1 MTSHTSYPDN
11 RWFLMLFFFPILLS
25 LVVAVIYEKNMEQNL
40 SIIENKYSN
49 LAAAQIYKRIE
60 KHVIAEDIV
69 SLNLLVTQLIEEKG
83 ITFIEVTLGSEKMI
97 EVGKKTG
104 TDSIFSYEVIFNGNQ
119 EGLVTIRLKGFE
131 RLSESL
137 AGQIFLILSV
147 YAIVMWFF
155 SSSMVSW
162 LNSKSTNS
170 SDKQKKPGFIQ
181 EEKTACILVIRI
193 KPAHYMERY
202 FQSFYQAA
210 QTYQGRVE
218 QTMKEEIII
227 SFTGNRSTY
236 DAARTGL
243 LIKSVISKL
252 DKSIS
257 FGGAISAVDE
267 EDLEGR
273 KSTSYLALIAA
284 DRLLLD
290 NSAQPDIENL
300 VLQPFRHALF
310 DSESIYSILNVE
322 DDPSLEKIS
331 SKLVLGD

>member
-1 MTSHTSYPDN
+1 
-11 RWFLMLFFFPILLS
+11 
-25 LVVAVIYEKNMEQNL
+25 
-40 SIIENKYSN
+40 
-49 LAAAQIYKRIE
+49 
-60 KHVIAEDIV
+60 
-69 SLNLLVTQLIEEKG
+69 
-83 ITFIEVTLGSEKMI
+83 
-97 EVGKKTG
+97 
-104 TDSIFSYEVIFNGNQ
+104 
-119 EGLVTIRLKGFE
+119 
-131 RLSESL
+131 
-137 AGQIFLILSV
+137 
-147 YAIVMWFF
+147 
-155 SSSMVSW
+155 
-162 LNSKSTNS
+162 
-170 SDKQKKPGFIQ
+170 
-181 EEKTACILVIRI
+181 
-193 KPAHYMERY
+193 MERY

-322 DDPSLEKIS
+322 DDLSLEEIS
-331 SKLVLGD
+331 SQLVLKD

>member
-1 MTSHTSYPDN
+1 
-11 RWFLMLFFFPILLS
+11 
-25 LVVAVIYEKNMEQNL
+25 MERNL
-40 SIIENKYSN
+40 NIIEKKYSN
-49 LAAAQIYKRIE
+49 LATVQIYKRIE
-60 KHVIAEDIV
+60 KHVIAEDII
-69 SLNLLVTQLIEEKG
+69 SLNLLITQLIEEKG
-83 ITFIEVTLGSEKMI
+83 IAFIEVKLGSEKVI

-104 TDSIFSYEVIFNGNQ
+104 TDSIFSYEIIFDDSQ
-119 EGLVTIRLKGFE
+119 EGSVTIGLKGFE
-131 RLSESL
+131 GLSASL
-137 AGQIFLILSV
+137 AGQIFLVLSV
-147 YAIVMWFF
+147 YAIFLLFF

-162 LNSKSTNS
+162 LNSKGTSS
-170 SDKQKKPGFIQ
+170 SDKQTNTELVLG
-181 EEKTACILVIRI
+181 EKTACILVIRI

-202 FQSFYQAA
+202 FQSFYEAA
-210 QTYQGRVE
+210 QAYQGRVE

-227 SFTGNRSTY
+227 SFIGNSATY

-290 NSAQPDIENL
+290 SSAQPDIENL

-310 DSESIYSILNVE
+310 DSESIYSILSVE

-331 SKLVLGD
+331 SKLALGE

>member
-1 MTSHTSYPDN
+1 
-11 RWFLMLFFFPILLS
+11 MLFFFPTFLS
-25 LVVAVIYEKNMEQNL
+25 LIIAVIYEKNMERNL
-40 SIIENKYSN
+40 NIIDKKFSS
-49 LAAAQIYKRIE
+49 LATVQIYKRIE

-83 ITFIEVTLGSEKMI
+83 IAFIEVALGSEKII

-104 TDSIFSYEVIFNGNQ
+104 TDSIFSYEVTFDDNK
-119 EGLVTIRLKGFE
+119 EGLVTIGLQGFE
-131 RLSESL
+131 SLSSSL
-137 AGQIFLILSV
+137 AGQIFLVLSV
-147 YAIVMWFF
+147 YAIFIWFF
-155 SSSMVSW
+155 SSSVASW
-162 LNSKSTNS
+162 RDSESTS
-170 SDKQKKPGFIQ
+170 SSEKKRNTGCFQ
-181 EEKTACILVIRI
+181 GENAACILVVRI
-193 KPAHYMERY
+193 KPAHYMDRY
-202 FQSFYQAA
+202 FQSFYEAA

-227 SFTGNRSTY
+227 SFTGNSATY

-273 KSTSYLALIAA
+273 KSASYLALIAT
-284 DRLLLD
+284 DKLLLD
-290 NSAQPDIENL
+290 SSSQPKIENL

-310 DSESIYSILNVE
+310 DSDSIYSIISLE

-331 SKLVLGD
+331 SSLVLED

>member
-1 MTSHTSYPDN
+1 
-11 RWFLMLFFFPILLS
+11 
-25 LVVAVIYEKNMEQNL
+25 MEQNL

-147 YAIVMWFF
+147 YAIVVWFF

-322 DDPSLEKIS
+322 DDLSLEEIS
-331 SKLVLGD
+331 SQLVLKD

>member
-1 MTSHTSYPDN
+1 
-11 RWFLMLFFFPILLS
+11 
-25 LVVAVIYEKNMEQNL
+25 MEQNL

-170 SDKQKKPGFIQ
+170 SDKQKKPGFIR

-322 DDPSLEKIS
+322 DDLSLEEIS
-331 SKLVLGD
+331 SQLVLKD

>member
-1 MTSHTSYPDN
+1 
-11 RWFLMLFFFPILLS
+11 
-25 LVVAVIYEKNMEQNL
+25 MEQNL

-322 DDPSLEKIS
+322 DDLSLEEIS
-331 SKLVLGD
+331 SQLVLKD

>member
-1 MTSHTSYPDN
+1 
-11 RWFLMLFFFPILLS
+11 
-25 LVVAVIYEKNMEQNL
+25 MERNL
-40 SIIENKYSN
+40 NIIEKKYSN
-49 LAAAQIYKRIE
+49 LATVQIYKRIE
-60 KHVIAEDIV
+60 KHVIAEDII
-69 SLNLLVTQLIEEKG
+69 SLNLLITQLIEEKG
-83 ITFIEVTLGSEKMI
+83 IAFIEVKLGSEKVI

-104 TDSIFSYEVIFNGNQ
+104 TDSIFSYEIIFDDSQ
-119 EGLVTIRLKGFE
+119 EGSVTIGLKGFE
-131 RLSESL
+131 GLSASL
-137 AGQIFLILSV
+137 AGQIFLVLSV
-147 YAIVMWFF
+147 YAIFLLFF

-162 LNSKSTNS
+162 LNSKGTSS
-170 SDKQKKPGFIQ
+170 SDKQTNTELVLG
-181 EEKTACILVIRI
+181 EKTACILVIRI

-202 FQSFYQAA
+202 FQSFYEAA

-227 SFTGNRSTY
+227 SFIGNSATY

-257 FGGAISAVDE
+257 FGAAISAVDE
-267 EDLEGR
+267 EDMEGR

-290 NSAQPDIENL
+290 SSAQPDIENL

-310 DSESIYSILNVE
+310 DSESIYSILSVE

-331 SKLVLGD
+331 SKLALGE

>member
-1 MTSHTSYPDN
+1 MG
-11 RWFLMLFFFPILLS
+11 
-25 LVVAVIYEKNMEQNL
+25 QNL

-170 SDKQKKPGFIQ
+170 SDKQKKPGFVQ

-322 DDPSLEKIS
+322 DDLSLEEIS
-331 SKLVLGD
+331 SQLVLKD

>member
-1 MTSHTSYPDN
+1 
-11 RWFLMLFFFPILLS
+11 
-25 LVVAVIYEKNMEQNL
+25 MEQNL

-202 FQSFYQAA
+202 FHSFCEAA
-210 QTYQGRVE
+210 QAYQGRVE

-227 SFTGNRSTY
+227 SFTGNSATY

-243 LIKSVISKL
+243 LIKSIISKL

-290 NSAQPDIENL
+290 SSAQPNIENL

-331 SKLVLGD
+331 SKLVLED

>member
-322 DDPSLEKIS
+322 DDLSLEEIS
-331 SKLVLGD
+331 SQLVLKD

>member
-1 MTSHTSYPDN
+1 
-11 RWFLMLFFFPILLS
+11 MLFFFPILLS

-322 DDPSLEKIS
+322 DDLSLEEIS
-331 SKLVLGD
+331 SQLVLKD

>member
-1 MTSHTSYPDN
+1 MN
-11 RWFLMLFFFPILLS
+11 R
-25 LVVAVIYEKNMEQNL
+25 NL
-40 SIIENKYSN
+40 DIIEKKYSN
-49 LAAAQIYKRIE
+49 LATVQIYKRIE
-60 KHVIAEDIV
+60 KYVIAEDIV
-69 SLNLLVTQLIEEKG
+69 SLNLLITQLIEERG
-83 ITFIEVTLGSEKMI
+83 IAFIEVKQGSEKII

-104 TDSIFSYEVIFNGNQ
+104 TDSIFSYAIVFDDNQ
-119 EGLVTIRLKGFE
+119 EGLVTIGLKGFE
-131 RLSESL
+131 GLSASL
-137 AGQIFLILSV
+137 AGQIFLVLSV
-147 YAIVMWFF
+147 YAIFLLFF
-155 SSSMVSW
+155 SSFMVSW
-162 LNSKSTNS
+162 LNSKGTNS
-170 SDKQKKPGFIQ
+170 SDKQKKTGLIQ
-181 EEKTACILVIRI
+181 GEKTACILVIRI

-202 FQSFYQAA
+202 FHSFYEAA
-210 QTYQGRVE
+210 QAYQGRVE

-227 SFTGNRSTY
+227 SFTGNSATY

-290 NSAQPDIENL
+290 NSAQTNIENL

>member
-1 MTSHTSYPDN
+1 
-11 RWFLMLFFFPILLS
+11 
-25 LVVAVIYEKNMEQNL
+25 MEQNL

-170 SDKQKKPGFIQ
+170 SDKQKKPGFIR
-181 EEKTACILVIRI
+181 EEKTTCILVIRI

-322 DDPSLEKIS
+322 DDLSLEEIS
-331 SKLVLGD
+331 SQLVLKD

>member
-1 MTSHTSYPDN
+1 
-11 RWFLMLFFFPILLS
+11 
-25 LVVAVIYEKNMEQNL
+25 MEQNL

-83 ITFIEVTLGSEKMI
+83 ITFIEVTLGSERMI

-322 DDPSLEKIS
+322 DDLSLEEIS
-331 SKLVLGD
+331 SQLVLKD

>member
-1 MTSHTSYPDN
+1 
-11 RWFLMLFFFPILLS
+11 
-25 LVVAVIYEKNMEQNL
+25 
-40 SIIENKYSN
+40 
-49 LAAAQIYKRIE
+49 
-60 KHVIAEDIV
+60 
-69 SLNLLVTQLIEEKG
+69 
-83 ITFIEVTLGSEKMI
+83 
-97 EVGKKTG
+97 
-104 TDSIFSYEVIFNGNQ
+104 
-119 EGLVTIRLKGFE
+119 
-131 RLSESL
+131 
-137 AGQIFLILSV
+137 
-147 YAIVMWFF
+147 
-155 SSSMVSW
+155 
-162 LNSKSTNS
+162 
-170 SDKQKKPGFIQ
+170 
-181 EEKTACILVIRI
+181 
-193 KPAHYMERY
+193 MERY
-202 FQSFYQAA
+202 FQSFYEAA
-210 QTYQGRVE
+210 QAYQGRIE

-227 SFTGNRSTY
+227 SFTGNGATY

-290 NSAQPDIENL
+290 SSAQPNIENL

-322 DDPSLEKIS
+322 DDPSLKEIS

>member
-1 MTSHTSYPDN
+1 
-11 RWFLMLFFFPILLS
+11 
-25 LVVAVIYEKNMEQNL
+25 
-40 SIIENKYSN
+40 
-49 LAAAQIYKRIE
+49 
-60 KHVIAEDIV
+60 
-69 SLNLLVTQLIEEKG
+69 
-83 ITFIEVTLGSEKMI
+83 MI

-147 YAIVMWFF
+147 YAIVMCF

-181 EEKTACILVIRI
+181 ERRLACILVIRI

-218 QTMKEEIII
+218 QTMKEEIIFL
-227 SFTGNRSTY
+227 STGNRSTY

-290 NSAQPDIENL
+290 NSAQP
-300 VLQPFRHALF
+300 
-310 DSESIYSILNVE
+310 
-322 DDPSLEKIS
+322 IS
-331 SKLVLGD
+331 RI

>member
-1 MTSHTSYPDN
+1 M
-11 RWFLMLFFFPILLS
+11 S
-25 LVVAVIYEKNMEQNL
+25 LVIAVIYEKNMERNL
-40 SIIENKYSN
+40 NIIEKKYSN
-49 LAAAQIYKRIE
+49 LATVQIYKRIE

-69 SLNLLVTQLIEEKG
+69 SLNLLITQLIEEKG
-83 ITFIEVTLGSEKMI
+83 IAFIEVKLGSEKII

-104 TDSIFSYEVIFNGNQ
+104 TDSIFSYEIIFDDNQ
-119 EGLVTIRLKGFE
+119 EGLVTIGLKGFE
-131 RLSESL
+131 GLSASL
-137 AGQIFLILSV
+137 AGQIFLVLSV
-147 YAIVMWFF
+147 YAIFLLFF
-155 SSSMVSW
+155 SSTMVSW
-162 LNSKSTNS
+162 LNSKGTS
-170 SDKQKKPGFIQ
+170 SSGKQKKTELIQ
-181 EEKTACILVIRI
+181 GEKAACILVIRI
-193 KPAHYMERY
+193 KPGHYMERY
-202 FQSFYQAA
+202 FQSFYEAA
-210 QTYQGRVE
+210 QAYQGRVE

-227 SFTGNRSTY
+227 SFTGNGSTY

-290 NSAQPDIENL
+290 SSAQPNIENL

-310 DSESIYSILNVE
+310 DSESIYSILNVV

>member
-1 MTSHTSYPDN
+1 
-11 RWFLMLFFFPILLS
+11 
-25 LVVAVIYEKNMEQNL
+25 MERNL
-40 SIIENKYSN
+40 NIIEKKYSN
-49 LAAAQIYKRIE
+49 LATVQIYKRIE
-60 KHVIAEDIV
+60 KYVIAEDIV
-69 SLNLLVTQLIEEKG
+69 SLNLLITQLIEEKG
-83 ITFIEVTLGSEKMI
+83 IAFIEVKQGSEKII

-104 TDSIFSYEVIFNGNQ
+104 TDSIFSYAIVFDDNQ
-119 EGLVTIRLKGFE
+119 EGLVTIGLKGFE
-131 RLSESL
+131 GLSASL
-137 AGQIFLILSV
+137 AGQIFLVLSV
-147 YAIVMWFF
+147 YAIFLLFF

-162 LNSKSTNS
+162 LNSKGTNS
-170 SDKQKKPGFIQ
+170 SDKQKKTELIQ
-181 EEKTACILVIRI
+181 GEKTACILVIRI

-202 FQSFYQAA
+202 FHSFCEAA
-210 QTYQGRVE
+210 QAYQGRVE

-227 SFTGNRSTY
+227 SFTGNSATY

-290 NSAQPDIENL
+290 SSAQPNIENL

-322 DDPSLEKIS
+322 DDPSVEKIS

>member
-1 MTSHTSYPDN
+1 
-11 RWFLMLFFFPILLS
+11 
-25 LVVAVIYEKNMEQNL
+25 MEQNL

-170 SDKQKKPGFIQ
+170 SEKQKKPGFIQ

-322 DDPSLEKIS
+322 DDLSLEEIS
-331 SKLVLGD
+331 SQLVLKD